1 VADGGSPDR
10 GEADPALR
18 SLLSEAGSG
27 DEHYLRAV
35 AALCGARLLMPIV
48 AVGAD
53 GTESGSPDQMRTLL
67 LSTSSGRSA
76 IPVFT
81 GLDTFSAWRAD
92 ARPLP
97 CRLDEVAATAVE
109 AGAAAVLVDF
119 EGPAGMVLEASLFT
133 ELAAGKRLV
142 ALDDGGWGW
151 LYADSSGTGSDS
163 SAETSTG

>member
-1 VADGGSPDR
+1 VAATDSPDR
-10 GEADPALR
+10 GEADPVLRAL
-18 SLLSEAGSG
+18 LAEAGSG
-27 DEHYLRAV
+27 DEHYLRAI
-35 AALCGARLLMPIV
+35 AALCGARLLMPLV

-53 GTESGSPDQMRTLL
+53 GTDTGVAEQMRTLL
-67 LSTSSGRSA
+67 LSTASGRSA
-76 IPVFT
+76 IPAFT
-81 GLDTFSAWRAD
+81 GMDTFSAWKPE

-119 EGPAGMVLEASLFT
+119 QGPSGMVIEASLFT

-151 LYADSSGTGSDS
+151 LYADSSPT
-163 SAETSTG
+163 ASTG

>member
-1 VADGGSPDR
+1 VARDEPDH
-10 GEADPALR
+10 GAADPSVRAL
-18 SLLSEAGSG
+18 LAEASSG

-53 GTESGSPDQMRTLL
+53 GTETGTPEQMRTLL

-76 IPVFT
+76 IPAFT
-81 GLDTFSAWRAD
+81 GIDTFTAWRAD

-97 CRLDEVAATAVE
+97 CRLDEIAATAVE

-119 EGPAGMVLEASLFT
+119 QGPAGMVIEASLFT

-142 ALDDGGWGW
+142 PLDDGGWGW
-151 LYADSSGTGSDS
+151 LYAADDS
-163 SAETSTG
+163 SAVPSTG